1 MKKNMIFVALIA
13 LLVVATQ
20 AQTSIKI
27 VTYPIPTKFELKV
40 GQTESGL
47 CIILAGSQVGVNYQ
61 LAVLDNKG
69 KGKEVKDIG
78 NQIQGTG
85 NPLIFH
91 LPADNRNV
99 ISCMVNALSPCGE
112 FEMKN
117 VITADDIKKITEKIR
132 ASESYNGVI
141 ETDYFDPG
149 ILSREKKSEK
159 SVAGAEFNPRTLS
172 RLHTPEL
179 VGSDVLNFG
188 GIGLFIV
195 VILIYFYGIK
205 NRKKII
211 LGKHQEIKPKFTGT
225 VYSSRFRKK

>member
-1 MKKNMIFVALIA
+1 MKKNMIFVVLIA
-13 LLVVATQ
+13 LLAVATQ
-20 AQTSIKI
+20 AQIPITI
-27 VTYPIPTKFELKV
+27 VTYHIPTKFELKV

-69 KGKEVKDIG
+69 KEK
-78 NQIQGTG
+78 
-85 NPLIFH
+85 
-91 LPADNRNV
+91 

-172 RLHTPEL
+172 RLHTPES
-179 VGSDVLNFG
+179 VGSDVLSFI
-188 GIGLFIV
+188 GIGL
-195 VILIYFYGIK
+195 VILVILMYFYGIT
-205 NRKKII
+205 NRKKNH
-211 LGKHQEIKPKFTGT
+211 LG
-225 VYSSRFRKK
+225 